1 MGAPFRITRSAS
13 GAAAAGADTAGAW
26 MERLVKLV
34 PAEILAV
41 YLAGRPHA
49 ASIHGA
55 WPLVCLAL
63 LLVVRV
69 WGTRGRGKGPQ
80 WPAVGVAAVSFV
92 IWVFALDGRILG
104 VSMSPDLASLL
115 VLVWTTL
122 APTLYRGD

>member
-1 MGAPFRITRSAS
+1 MSAPFRISRVPP
-13 GAAAAGADTAGAW
+13 GAVAGGAAGAW

-41 YLAGRPHA
+41 YLAGRSHA
-49 ASIHGA
+49 AAIHGA

-63 LLVVRV
+63 LLALRI
-69 WGTRGRGKGPQ
+69 WGTRVPGKGPQ

-104 VSMSPDLASLL
+104 LSVSPDLASLL

-122 APTLYRGD
+122 APLLYRGD